1 MSTTDVL
8 RHAAIEDAERGLRAA
23 VQSQKAGLLA
33 LYDITLLLQ
42 DNNSLASL
50 CNASIDQ
57 PETIAWLNANS
68 LDQGCHFDEASLSHP
83 VIPQDVP
90 VTSTKTL
97 EEQPVLT
104 TEPESETTESTI
116 PGPLASVIKPFT
128 PASAASTMAAATT
141 QRPIDLLASAEKRTR
156 IASKSP
162 SLPVTRRSPG
172 SAPPAELAPPAP
184 EDEANFTQATRER
197 LHLET
202 DAHPHAKTVHLPSE
216 AVQEARLRERSEA
229 THLKANTDAERT
241 SHLQVQGDL
250 ASSPSSTVGAHSA
263 ATPMLPQDS
272 PDTSPDSEPAAVDVP
287 KDLRPTPDERR
298 VKAEHDRNLAAKK
311 EQARKEALGDIS
323 TPDDQLRWEEREA
336 AAREAEE
343 QAARDDREGPEPSTN
358 GPGRETEAQ
367 AVADMQTDRLKAAKA
382 TVSRQL
388 EDLRQDEPESEED
401 SITVVPRR
409 ATSSREEAD
418 RQRETSTGSRDK
430 VSATPSDLASQ
441 PPKRATEG
449 VNGTPSLEP
458 RRRQSSIEPV
468 SPKSTRRDG
477 RVVRMQ
483 EYVTPPRTRRPEYD
497 LSPHASIAALGEL
510 ASLKGAAEDPERDY
524 LEPLFRIQAHESG
537 NINTQ
542 PLPDLIK
549 SATKTLS
556 TEDYFTAT
564 HERMDFRMLRRI
576 YQLQNANKWPLR
588 QMEKCK
594 EPPAPVTHQDH
605 LMAEMRWMGKD
616 FRAERKMKTS
626 VCAWLARRCADY
638 VAADADERM
647 GMRVKVKGRRTSDVD
662 IEDDAVP
669 ELEAAGESAPEDDS
683 MPRTPVLG
691 ATLPTRLVVA
701 PELAD
706 HVHQLQTSGTL
717 RKALADVPVWVPE
730 TLPQHSKSRMTQVS
744 KFVSGKILP
753 KQQQPSRKRSRYD
766 YEDEAETEDAQPT
779 YKRRRDE
786 QNMQPD
792 DSEIALFHPDNK
804 HIRDRLHANNVF
816 RPPSEFQMPSTP
828 FYEFRNGSQWV
839 WEDDQKLRKLAKDY
853 SFNWSLIS
861 AEMALPS
868 RFKSGMERRTPWECF
883 ERWVELET
891 LPAEMRKTVYFKT
904 WFQRLEQSQQAV
916 ERRYNAQVAAIQQA
930 QQQSG
935 VTAAQQHMPMRRR
948 TLPSRVEKRK
958 STRHLWTVDAMRK
971 LAKKREMAEYKKAES
986 ARAAAQRKSTQQA
999 ETSQQPRAP
1008 MLTPQEFSK
1017 KRYERDLQLAE
1028 MQRQH
1033 RLKMLEQQQRSLQ
1046 MTRAGQPGQVNGAPN
1061 VPRPGTASQAQMSA
1075 NGQQHPTVNGQ
1086 APQQQRQGLPAPTRN
1101 GHLAV
1106 PGVNTQGIPQ
1116 AHMRSA
1122 VPITQSA
1129 EMQRMA
1135 QASAQSRQSQYG
1147 GQQFPM
1153 PNASMISPIANTG
1166 SMTTQQQIAS
1176 NQALLAAFQAQ
1187 TQSHQQQAQMP
1198 VQHQGSM
1205 QGNHAQS
1212 TQMNGQ
1218 QHMSASPNMPPP
1230 PTPQGNSGQ
1239 LSSGHVPAVIA
1250 IKNQLRARYPNM
1262 TEAEL
1267 TNFATEQLK
1276 HQSQSSSQ
1284 VRQSA
1289 MNAAAGLSNGVPSA
1303 TANMQTYGQNQQ
1315 VYPSNPSMANGVNGY
1330 GTGDASSQVNG
1341 SAQSPQHS
1349 YAQMMRQRQMQQMR
1363 MQQSPN
1369 TPHAQLANSPVVAHA
1384 SPNVNPV
1391 SPAVQ
1396 YQGVNNVPSMT
1407 VRPSSRSNTP
1417 GMMQSPGA
1425 LAGGLQGSP
1434 RTMQAN
1440 AAR

>member
-1 MSTTDVL
+1 MSTTEVL
-8 RHAAIEDAERGLRAA
+8 RHAAIENAERELRAA
-23 VQSQKAGLLA
+23 VSSQNAGLRA
-33 LYDITLLLQ
+33 LYDLTLLLQ
-42 DNNSLASL
+42 NNNTLASL
-50 CNASIDQ
+50 CNVSADN
-57 PETIAWLNANS
+57 PETVAWLNANS
-68 LDQGCHFDEASLSHP
+68 LDQGCHFDEASLPHP
-83 VIPQDVP
+83 VVPQDVS
-90 VTSTKTL
+90 VTSTETH
-97 EEQPVLT
+97 EEQLILT
-104 TEPESETTESTI
+104 TEPGSETTSTTT
-116 PGPLASVIKPFT
+116 GPHASMIKPFT
-128 PASAASTMAAATT
+128 LGSAASTMTAAAT
-141 QRPIDLLASAEKRTR
+141 QRSVDLLVPAEKESR

-162 SLPVTRRSPG
+162 LLSITRRSQG
-172 SAPPAELAPPAP
+172 SAPPAEIAPPAP
-184 EDEANFTQATRER
+184 EDEDNLTQATRER

-202 DAHPHAKTVHLPSE
+202 DTHPHAKTVHLPSK

-229 THLKANTDAERT
+229 RHLKASTDVERA

-287 KDLRPTPDERR
+287 EDLRPTPEERR
-298 VKAEHDRNLAAKK
+298 VKVEHDKNLAAKK
-311 EQARKEALGDIS
+311 EEARKQALGDIS
-323 TPDDQLRWEEREA
+323 TPDEQLRWEEREA

-343 QAARDDREGPEPSTN
+343 QAARDDRGGPEPSTSDSSHQ
-358 GPGRETEAQ
+358 TEAAQ
-367 AVADMQTDRLKAAKA
+367 AVADMQNDRRTALKHSS
-382 TVSRQL
+382 SRQHN
-388 EDLRQDEPESEED
+388 DVRHDEPESEED
-401 SITVVPRR
+401 SITVVPRK
-409 ATSSREEAD
+409 AASSREEVVPV
-418 RQRETSTGSRDK
+418 REILAGTGRDT
-430 VSATPSDLASQ
+430 VSATPSDLAIQ
-441 PPKRATEG
+441 PSERMTEQ
-449 VNGTPSLEP
+449 VNGTPSVEP
-458 RRRQSSIEPV
+458 RRRQSSIEPI

-497 LSPHASIAALGEL
+497 LSPHASITALGEL

-588 QMEKCK
+588 QMDKCK

-616 FRAERKMKTS
+616 FRAERKMKKS
-626 VCAWLARRCADY
+626 VCTWLARRCADY
-638 VAADADERM
+638 VAADGDERM
-647 GMRVKVKGRRTSDVD
+647 DMRVKVKGRRTSDAEV
-662 IEDDAVP
+662 EDDGVP

-683 MPRTPVLG
+683 MPRTPMLG
-691 ATLPTRLVVA
+691 ATLLTRLVVA

-706 HVHQLQTSGTL
+706 HVQQLQKSDTL
-717 RKALADVPVWVPE
+717 RMALEDVPIWQPE

-766 YEDEAETEDAQPT
+766 YEDEAETEDAQPS

-786 QNMQPD
+786 QDMQPD
-792 DSEIALFHPDNK
+792 DSEIALFHSDNK

-999 ETSQQPRAP
+999 EISQQPRAP

-1061 VPRPGTASQAQMSA
+1061 VPRPGTAGQAQMSA
-1075 NGQQHPTVNGQ
+1075 NGQQHPAVNGQ
-1086 APQQQRQGLPAPTRN
+1086 GAQQQRQGLPAPTRN

-1106 PGVNTQGIPQ
+1106 PGANTQGIPQ

-1122 VPITQSA
+1122 VPMTQSA

-1153 PNASMISPIANTG
+1153 PNASMISPVANTG

-1187 TQSHQQQAQMP
+1187 TQSHQQMP
-1198 VQHQGSM
+1198 VQHQGSL
-1205 QGNHAQS
+1205 QSNHTQS

-1303 TANMQTYGQNQQ
+1303 TTNMQAYGQNQQ
-1315 VYPSNPSMANGVNGY
+1315 VYPSNPKMSNGVNGY
-1330 GTGDASSQVNG
+1330 GTGDASSQVNV

-1407 VRPSSRSNTP
+1407 ARPSSRSNTP

-1425 LAGGLQGSP
+1425 LTGGLQGSP
-1434 RTMQAN
+1434 RTMQAS

>member
-1 MSTTDVL
+1 MQNDRRTALKDSSS
-8 RHAAIEDAERGLRAA
+8 HQHEDA
-23 VQSQKAGLLA
+23 
-33 LYDITLLLQ
+33 
-42 DNNSLASL
+42 
-50 CNASIDQ
+50 
-57 PETIAWLNANS
+57 
-68 LDQGCHFDEASLSHP
+68 
-83 VIPQDVP
+83 
-90 VTSTKTL
+90 
-97 EEQPVLT
+97 
-104 TEPESETTESTI
+104 
-116 PGPLASVIKPFT
+116 
-128 PASAASTMAAATT
+128 
-141 QRPIDLLASAEKRTR
+141 RP
-156 IASKSP
+156 
-162 SLPVTRRSPG
+162 
-172 SAPPAELAPPAP
+172 
-184 EDEANFTQATRER
+184 
-197 LHLET
+197 
-202 DAHPHAKTVHLPSE
+202 
-216 AVQEARLRERSEA
+216 
-229 THLKANTDAERT
+229 
-241 SHLQVQGDL
+241 
-250 ASSPSSTVGAHSA
+250 
-263 ATPMLPQDS
+263 
-272 PDTSPDSEPAAVDVP
+272 
-287 KDLRPTPDERR
+287 
-298 VKAEHDRNLAAKK
+298 
-311 EQARKEALGDIS
+311 
-323 TPDDQLRWEEREA
+323 
-336 AAREAEE
+336 
-343 QAARDDREGPEPSTN
+343 
-358 GPGRETEAQ
+358 
-367 AVADMQTDRLKAAKA
+367 
-382 TVSRQL
+382 
-388 EDLRQDEPESEED
+388 DEPESEED

-409 ATSSREEAD
+409 AASSREEIVPARD
-418 RQRETSTGSRDK
+418 GPAGTSRDT
-430 VSATPSDLASQ
+430 VSATPSDLGIQ
-441 PPKRATEG
+441 PPKRMAEQL
-449 VNGTPSLEP
+449 NGTPSVEP

-483 EYVTPPRTRRPEYD
+483 EYVTPPRTRRSEYD
-497 LSPHASIAALGEL
+497 LSPHASITVLGEL

-556 TEDYFTAT
+556 TDDYFTAT

-594 EPPAPVTHQDH
+594 EPPAPVTRQDH

-616 FRAERKMKTS
+616 FRAERKMKKS

-638 VAADADERM
+638 VAADTHERM
-647 GMRVKVKGRRTSDVD
+647 AMRVKVKGRRTSDADV
-662 IEDDAVP
+662 EDDAVP
-669 ELEAAGESAPEDDS
+669 DLEASGESAPEDDS

-691 ATLPTRLVVA
+691 VTLPTRLVVA

-706 HVHQLQTSGTL
+706 HVQQLQKSGTL
-717 RKALADVPVWVPE
+717 RKALEDVPVWQPD
-730 TLPQHSKSRMTQVS
+730 TLPKHSKSRMTQVS

-1061 VPRPGTASQAQMSA
+1061 VPRPGTAGQAQMSA
-1075 NGQQHPTVNGQ
+1075 NGQQHPAANGQ
-1086 APQQQRQGLPAPTRN
+1086 AAQQQRQGLPAPTRN

-1122 VPITQSA
+1122 VPMTQSA

-1153 PNASMISPIANTG
+1153 PNASMISPVTNTG

-1187 TQSHQQQAQMP
+1187 TQNHQQLP

-1230 PTPQGNSGQ
+1230 PTPQGNTGQ

-1303 TANMQTYGQNQQ
+1303 AANMQAYGQNQQ
-1315 VYPSNPSMANGVNGY
+1315 VYPSNPNMSNGVSGY
-1330 GTGDASSQVNG
+1330 GTGDTSAQVIG

-1407 VRPSSRSNTP
+1407 ARPSSRSNTP